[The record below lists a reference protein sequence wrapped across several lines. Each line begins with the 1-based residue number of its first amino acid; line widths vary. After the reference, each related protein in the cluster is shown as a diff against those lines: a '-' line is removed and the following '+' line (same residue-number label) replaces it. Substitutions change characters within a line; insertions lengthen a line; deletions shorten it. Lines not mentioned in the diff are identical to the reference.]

1 MIDPKACE
9 IWQVDWDWDQCETEI
24 FKKRPSLVVS
34 IDTSITP
41 SSLRI
46 VLPITDWKE
55 KHEQYPWFYK
65 LENWKECGLVKPSCI
80 NTFQIKSYDL
90 KRFDPFDYKKP
101 MGTIKKEDIVVII
114 DLVKN
119 WLIDFS

>member
-1 MIDPKACE
+1 M
-9 IWQVDWDWDQCETEI
+9 
-24 FKKRPSLVVS
+24 
-34 IDTSITP
+34 
-41 SSLRI
+41 
-46 VLPITDWKE
+46 
-55 KHEQYPWFYK
+55 
-65 LENWKECGLVKPSCI
+65 VKPSCI